1 MNMKKT
7 LLLIG
12 AFCALQFAVAQGVY
26 QFADPSFEQ
35 YTADG
40 EPGNGWNSFGSATGS
55 LASMKG
61 QSPSPKH
68 VSPGANGSSH
78 AVQIW
83 SKNIFGLAKANG
95 NLTTGII
102 NMGST
107 SPSNSS
113 NYNFTKRS
121 DSSHSLQFAGRPD
134 AVTFY
139 ARFTSGGSPNGR
151 GQFIIHDGDVDYKD
165 PEVSSQAANR
175 VGKASVLVP
184 ASSDWVKYTGEF
196 TYDKA
201 RTSTQ
206 YLLASFTTNPTPG
219 GSAGDYLDIDEISF
233 IYYHELSSLTYNGQ
247 SIDLS
252 AADSVNGYNLAPAT
266 YDATK
271 LSYIVKGVAATA
283 ETDYHAA
290 SGTLTITVKGD
301 DFTANPNS
309 KTIYT
314 LFFAPDTITPEPT
327 PEPVPEPGD
336 VADLGASITS
346 LADLSTD
353 KTYVLY
359 NPTYTAFAVSNPNQ
373 SATNVWAANMQ
384 SGDNS
389 HQVVD
394 ASYSLPLDTTSAHSS
409 WMIVPFEG
417 KYYLYNMGAGK
428 FLITPSQD
436 ADPAICQFTDSV
448 CGLDITDLGEGRF
461 ALNTTGT
468 ERAYMCAAPQLAYP
482 ISIWNTDDAGSL
494 WQIKENPNIEA
505 DANVLGLIDP
515 SLLPE
520 PDPVLGNPIPSLEAL
535 SRDSTYAIYNPTF
548 TAYITHNASQ
558 AGNNGYVWVAGMTGD
573 ADHVVASDTYKE
585 QPDFTQANA
594 VWMVV
599 SVQDSVYIYNMGAGK
614 YLSVPTYVDA
624 TVPCTFSDEPLALSV
639 EDLGNG
645 TFALTRTAGEKD
657 YLCAAPQK
665 VDTPLS
671 IWTKT
676 DTGSCWQFIPSLT
689 IPVDE
694 TVLEHLLEVTGL
706 NTLTVSSP
714 HSKGIYT
721 LSGLWVG
728 SDTGSLPQGIYI
740 VGGRKVVVK

>member
-1 MNMKKT
+1 MKKT
-7 LLLIG
+7 ILFTFIL
-12 AFCALQFAVAQGVY
+12 CSLQFAAAQGVY
-26 QFADPSFEQ
+26 QFVDPGFEQ

-40 EPGNGWNSFGSATGS
+40 EPGNGWNSFSSATGKLS
-55 LASMKG
+55 SMKG

-68 VSPGANGSSH
+68 VSPGANGTNH

-83 SKNIFGLAKANG
+83 SKSVYGIAKANG

-102 NMGST
+102 NMGSAT
-107 SPSNSS
+107 PSSAS
-113 NYNFTKRS
+113 NYNYTKRS
-121 DSSHSLQFAGRPD
+121 DSSHSLQFSGRPD

-151 GQFIIHDGDVDYKD
+151 GQFIIHDGDVDYQD
-165 PEVSSQAANR
+165 PEVSSQTANR
-175 VGKASVLVP
+175 VGKATVLVP
-184 ASSDWVKYTGEF
+184 ASSDWVQYTGEF

-201 RTSTQ
+201 RTATQ

-219 GSAGDYLDIDEISF
+219 GSAGDYLDIDEINF
-233 IYYHELSSLTYNGQ
+233 IYYHELTSLTYDGR
-247 SIDLS
+247 SIDL
-252 AADSVNGYNLAPAT
+252 AAAQSVNGYNLAPTT
-266 YDATK
+266 YDAAK
-271 LSYIVKGVAATA
+271 LSYAIKGVAATA
-283 ETDYHAA
+283 ETDYQAL

-314 LFFAPDTITPEPT
+314 LFFAPDTITPEPA

-359 NPTYTAFAVSNPNQ
+359 NPTYTAFAVSTPNQ

-482 ISIWNTDDAGSL
+482 ISIWNTDDAGAV
-494 WQIKENPNIEA
+494 WKIKENPNIEA

-558 AGNNGYVWVAGMTGD
+558 AGTNGYVWVAGMTGD

-585 QPDFTQANA
+585 QPDFTQADA

-599 SVQDSVYIYNMGAGK
+599 AVQDSVYIYNMGAGK

-624 TVPCTFSDEPLALSV
+624 TMPCTFSDEPVALSV
-639 EDLGNG
+639 EDLGDG

-676 DTGSCWQFIPSLT
+676 DAGSCWQFIPSLT

-714 HSKGIYT
+714 HPKGIYT

>member
-1 MNMKKT
+1 MKKT
-7 LLLIG
+7 ILFTFIL
-12 AFCALQFAVAQGVY
+12 CSLQFAAAQGVY
-26 QFADPSFEQ
+26 QFVDPGFEQ

-40 EPGNGWNSFGSATGS
+40 EPGNGWNSFSSATGS
-55 LASMKG
+55 LSSMKG

-68 VSPGANGSSH
+68 VSPGANGTNH

-83 SKNIFGLAKANG
+83 SKSVYGIAKANG

-102 NMGST
+102 NMGSYT
-107 SPSNSS
+107 PSSAS
-113 NYNFTKRS
+113 NYNYTKRG
-121 DSSHSLQFAGRPD
+121 DSSHSLQFSGRPD

-151 GQFIIHDGDVDYKD
+151 GQFIIHDGDVDYQD
-165 PEVSSQAANR
+165 PEVSSQTANR
-175 VGKASVLVP
+175 VGKATVLVP
-184 ASSDWVKYTGEF
+184 ASSDWVQYTGEF

-201 RTSTQ
+201 RTATQ

-219 GSAGDYLDIDEISF
+219 GSAGDYLDIDEINF
-233 IYYHELSSLTYNGQ
+233 IYYHELTSLTYDGR
-247 SIDLS
+247 SIDL
-252 AADSVNGYNLAPAT
+252 AAAQSVNGYNLAPTT
-266 YDATK
+266 YDAAK
-271 LSYIVKGVAATA
+271 LSYAIKGVAATA
-283 ETDYHAA
+283 ETDYQAL

-482 ISIWNTDDAGSL
+482 ISIWNTDDAGAL

-585 QPDFTQANA
+585 QPDFTQADA

-599 SVQDSVYIYNMGAGK
+599 AVQDSVYIYNMGAGK
-614 YLSVPTYVDA
+614 YLCVPTYVDA
-624 TVPCTFSDEPLALSV
+624 TVPCTFSDEPVALSV
-639 EDLGNG
+639 EDLGDG

-676 DTGSCWQFIPSLT
+676 DAGSCWQFIPSLT

-706 NTLTVSSP
+706 NTFTVSSP
-714 HSKGIYT
+714 HPKVIYT

>member
-1 MNMKKT
+1 MKKT
-7 LLLIG
+7 ILFTFIL
-12 AFCALQFAVAQGVY
+12 CSLQFAAAQGVY
-26 QFADPSFEQ
+26 QFVDPGFEQ

-40 EPGNGWNSFGSATGS
+40 EPGNGWNSFSSATGKLS
-55 LASMKG
+55 SMKG

-68 VSPGANGSSH
+68 VSPGANGTNH
-78 AVQIW
+78 AVKIW
-83 SKNIFGLAKANG
+83 SKSVYGIAKANG

-102 NMGST
+102 NMGSAT
-107 SPSNSS
+107 PSSAS
-113 NYNFTKRS
+113 NYNYTKRS
-121 DSSHSLQFAGRPD
+121 DSSHSLQFSGRPD

-151 GQFIIHDGDVDYKD
+151 GQFIIHDGDVDYQD
-165 PEVSSQAANR
+165 PEVSSQTANR
-175 VGKASVLVP
+175 VGKATVLVP
-184 ASSDWVKYTGEF
+184 ASSDWVQYTGEF

-201 RTSTQ
+201 RTATQ

-219 GSAGDYLDIDEISF
+219 GSAGDYLDIDEINF
-233 IYYHELSSLTYNGQ
+233 IYYHELTSLTYDGR
-247 SIDLS
+247 SIDL
-252 AADSVNGYNLAPAT
+252 AAAQSVNGYNLAPTT
-266 YDATK
+266 YDAAK
-271 LSYIVKGVAATA
+271 LSYAIKGVAATA
-283 ETDYHAA
+283 ETDYQAL

-436 ADPAICQFTDSV
+436 AEPAICQFTDSV

-482 ISIWNTDDAGSL
+482 ISIWNTDDAGAM

-558 AGNNGYVWVAGMTGD
+558 AGANGYVWVAGMTGD
-573 ADHVVASDTYKE
+573 ADHVVASDTYTE
-585 QPDFTQANA
+585 QPDFTQADA

-599 SVQDSVYIYNMGAGK
+599 AVQDSVYIYNMGAGK
-614 YLSVPTYVDA
+614 YLCVPTYVDA
-624 TVPCTFSDEPLALSV
+624 TVPCTFSDEPVALSV
-639 EDLGNG
+639 EDLGDG

-676 DTGSCWQFIPSLT
+676 DAGSCWQFIPSLT

-706 NTLTVSSP
+706 NTFTVSSP
-714 HSKGIYT
+714 HPKVIYT

>member
-1 MNMKKT
+1 MKKT
-7 LLLIG
+7 ILFTFIL
-12 AFCALQFAVAQGVY
+12 CSLQFAAAQGVY
-26 QFADPSFEQ
+26 QFVDPGFEQ

-40 EPGNGWNSFGSATGS
+40 EPGNGWNSFSSATGKLS
-55 LASMKG
+55 SMKG

-68 VSPGANGSSH
+68 VSPGANGTNH
-78 AVQIW
+78 AVKIW
-83 SKNIFGLAKANG
+83 SKSVYGIAKANG

-102 NMGST
+102 NMGSAT
-107 SPSNSS
+107 PSSAS
-113 NYNFTKRS
+113 NYNYTKRS
-121 DSSHSLQFAGRPD
+121 DSSHSLQFSGRPD

-151 GQFIIHDGDVDYKD
+151 GQFIIHDGDVDYQD
-165 PEVSSQAANR
+165 PEVSSQTANR
-175 VGKASVLVP
+175 VGKATVLVP
-184 ASSDWVKYTGEF
+184 ASSDWVQYTGEF

-201 RTSTQ
+201 RTATQ

-219 GSAGDYLDIDEISF
+219 GSAGDYLDIDEINF
-233 IYYHELSSLTYNGQ
+233 IYYHELTSLTYDGR
-247 SIDLS
+247 SIDL
-252 AADSVNGYNLAPAT
+252 AAAQSVNGYNLAPTT
-266 YDATK
+266 YDAAK
-271 LSYIVKGVAATA
+271 LSYAIKGVAATA
-283 ETDYHAA
+283 ETDYQAL

-314 LFFAPDTITPEPT
+314 LFFAPDTITPEPA
-327 PEPVPEPGD
+327 PEPKPEPGD
-336 VADLGASITS
+336 VADLGSSITS

-436 ADPAICQFTDSV
+436 AEPAICQFTDSV

-482 ISIWNTDDAGSL
+482 ISIWNTDDAGAM

-558 AGNNGYVWVAGMTGD
+558 AGTNGYVWVAGMTGD

-599 SVQDSVYIYNMGAGK
+599 AVQDSVYIYNMGAGK

-624 TVPCTFSDEPLALSV
+624 TVPCTFSDEPVALSV
-639 EDLGNG
+639 EDLGDG

-665 VDTPLS
+665 PDTPLS

-676 DTGSCWQFIPSLT
+676 DIGSCWQFIPSLT

>member
-1 MNMKKT
+1 MKKT
-7 LLLIG
+7 ILFTFIL
-12 AFCALQFAVAQGVY
+12 CSLQFAAAQGVY
-26 QFADPSFEQ
+26 QFVDPGFEQ

-40 EPGNGWNSFGSATGS
+40 EPGNGWNSFSSATGKLS
-55 LASMKG
+55 SMKG

-68 VSPGANGSSH
+68 VSPGANGTNH
-78 AVQIW
+78 AVKIW
-83 SKNIFGLAKANG
+83 SKSVYGIAKANG

-102 NMGST
+102 NMGSAT
-107 SPSNSS
+107 PSNAS
-113 NYNFTKRS
+113 NYNYTKRS
-121 DSSHSLQFAGRPD
+121 DSSHSLQFSGRPD

-151 GQFIIHDGDVDYKD
+151 GQFIIHDGDVDYQD
-165 PEVSSQAANR
+165 PEVSSQTANR
-175 VGKASVLVP
+175 VGKATVLVP
-184 ASSDWVKYTGEF
+184 ASSDWVQYTGEF

-201 RTSTQ
+201 RTATQ

-219 GSAGDYLDIDEISF
+219 GSAGDYLDIDEINF
-233 IYYHELSSLTYNGQ
+233 IYYHELTSLTYDGR
-247 SIDLS
+247 SIDL
-252 AADSVNGYNLAPAT
+252 AAAQSVNGYNLAPTT
-266 YDATK
+266 YDAAK
-271 LSYIVKGVAATA
+271 LSYVIKGVAATA
-283 ETDYHAA
+283 ETDYQAL

-436 ADPAICQFTDSV
+436 AEPAICQFTDSV

-482 ISIWNTDDAGSL
+482 ISIWNTDDAGAL
-494 WQIKENPNIEA
+494 WQIKENPNIEV

-520 PDPVLGNPIPSLEAL
+520 PEPVLGNPIPSLEAL

-558 AGNNGYVWVAGMTGD
+558 AGTNGYVWVAGMTGD
-573 ADHVVASDTYKE
+573 ADHVVASDTYTQ

-624 TVPCTFSDEPLALSV
+624 TMPCTFSDEPVALSV
-639 EDLGNG
+639 EDLGDG

-676 DTGSCWQFIPSLT
+676 DAGSCWQFIPSLT

-714 HSKGIYT
+714 HPKGIYT

-728 SDTGSLPQGIYI
+728 SDTSSLPQGIYI

>member
-1 MNMKKT
+1 
-7 LLLIG
+7 
-12 AFCALQFAVAQGVY
+12 A
-26 QFADPSFEQ
+26 
-35 YTADG
+35 
-40 EPGNGWNSFGSATGS
+40 
-55 LASMKG
+55 
-61 QSPSPKH
+61 
-68 VSPGANGSSH
+68 
-78 AVQIW
+78 
-83 SKNIFGLAKANG
+83 
-95 NLTTGII
+95 
-102 NMGST
+102 
-107 SPSNSS
+107 S
-113 NYNFTKRS
+113 NYNYTKRS
-121 DSSHSLQFAGRPD
+121 DSSHSLQFSGRPD

-151 GQFIIHDGDVDYKD
+151 GQFIIHDGDVDYQD
-165 PEVSSQAANR
+165 PEVSSQTANR
-175 VGKASVLVP
+175 VGKATVLVP
-184 ASSDWVKYTGEF
+184 ASSDWVQYTGEF

-201 RTSTQ
+201 RTATQ

-219 GSAGDYLDIDEISF
+219 GSAGDYLDIDEINF
-233 IYYHELSSLTYNGQ
+233 IYYHELTSLTYDGR
-247 SIDLS
+247 SIDL
-252 AADSVNGYNLAPAT
+252 AAAQSVNGYNLAPTT
-266 YDATK
+266 YDAAK
-271 LSYIVKGVAATA
+271 LSYAIKGVAATA
-283 ETDYHAA
+283 ETDYQAL

-314 LFFAPDTITPEPT
+314 LFFAPDTITPEPA
-327 PEPVPEPGD
+327 PEPKPEPGD

-436 ADPAICQFTDSV
+436 AEPAICQFTDSV

-548 TAYITHNASQ
+548 TAYITHNPSQ

-585 QPDFTQANA
+585 QPDFTQADA

-599 SVQDSVYIYNMGAGK
+599 AVQDSVYIYNMGAGK
-614 YLSVPTYVDA
+614 YLSVPTYDDA
-624 TVPCTFSDEPLALSV
+624 TVPCTFSDEPVALSV
-639 EDLGNG
+639 EDLGDG

-676 DTGSCWQFIPSLT
+676 DAGSCWQFIPSLT

-721 LSGLWVG
+721 LSGLWLG

>member
-1 MNMKKT
+1 MKKT
-7 LLLIG
+7 ILFTFIL
-12 AFCALQFAVAQGVY
+12 CSLQFAAAQGVY
-26 QFADPSFEQ
+26 QFVDPGFER

-40 EPGNGWNSFGSATGS
+40 EPGNGWNSFSSATGKLS
-55 LASMKG
+55 SMKG

-68 VSPGANGSSH
+68 VSPGANGTNH
-78 AVQIW
+78 AVKIW
-83 SKNIFGLAKANG
+83 SKSILGVKANG

-102 NMGST
+102 NMGSAT
-107 SPSNSS
+107 PSSAS
-113 NYNFTKRS
+113 NYNYTKRS
-121 DSSHSLQFAGRPD
+121 DSSHSLQFSGRPD

-151 GQFIIHDGDVDYKD
+151 GQFIIHDGDVDYQD
-165 PEVSSQAANR
+165 PEVSSQTANR
-175 VGKASVLVP
+175 VGKATVLVP
-184 ASSDWVKYTGEF
+184 ASSDWVQYTGEF

-201 RTSTQ
+201 RTATQ

-219 GSAGDYLDIDEISF
+219 GSAGDYLDIDEINF
-233 IYYHELSSLTYNGQ
+233 IYYHELTSLTYDGRI
-247 SIDLS
+247 IDL
-252 AADSVNGYNLAPAT
+252 AAAQSVNGYNLAPTT
-266 YDATK
+266 YDAAK
-271 LSYIVKGVAATA
+271 LSYAIKGVAATA
-283 ETDYHAA
+283 ETDYQAL

-314 LFFAPDTITPEPT
+314 LFFAPDTITPEPA
-327 PEPVPEPGD
+327 PEPKPEPGD

-436 ADPAICQFTDSV
+436 AEPAICQFTDSV

-482 ISIWNTDDAGSL
+482 ISIWNTDDAGAL

-558 AGNNGYVWVAGMTGD
+558 AGNNGYVWAAGMTGD

-585 QPDFTQANA
+585 QPDFTQADA

-599 SVQDSVYIYNMGAGK
+599 AVQDSVYIYNMGAGK
-614 YLSVPTYVDA
+614 YLSVPTYDDA
-624 TVPCTFSDEPLALSV
+624 TVPCTFSDEPVALSV
-639 EDLGNG
+639 EDLGDG

-676 DTGSCWQFIPSLT
+676 DAGSCWQFIPSLT

-694 TVLEHLLEVTGL
+694 TVLEHLLEVTGM
-706 NTLTVSSP
+706 NTLTFSSP
-714 HSKGIYT
+714 HPKGIYT

>member
-107 SPSNSS
+107 SPANSS

-151 GQFIIHDGDVDYKD
+151 GQFIIHDGDVDYQD
-165 PEVSSQAANR
+165 PEVSSQTANR
-175 VGKASVLVP
+175 VGKATVLVP
-184 ASSDWVKYTGEF
+184 ASSDWVQYTGEF

-201 RTSTQ
+201 RTATQ

-219 GSAGDYLDIDEISF
+219 GSAGDYLDIDEINF
-233 IYYHELSSLTYNGQ
+233 IYYHELTSLTYDGR
-247 SIDLS
+247 SIDL
-252 AADSVNGYNLAPAT
+252 AAAQSVNGYNLAPAT

-314 LFFAPDTITPEPT
+314 LFFAPETINPNPEPN
-327 PEPVPEPGD
+327 PGD
-336 VADLGASITS
+336 VAEFGSPITS
-346 LADLSTD
+346 LSDLSNE
-353 KTYVLY
+353 KTYVIY
-359 NPTYTAFAVSNPNQ
+359 NPTYTTFAVSSPGR
-373 SATNVWAANMQ
+373 SATNVWAANMTG
-384 SGDNS
+384 GDNS
-389 HQVVD
+389 HQVAD
-394 ASYSLPLDTTSAHSS
+394 ESYSLPLDTASAHSA
-409 WMIVPFEG
+409 WMIVPYEG

-428 FLITPSQD
+428 FLITPGQD
-436 ADPAICQFTDSV
+436 DDPAICQFTDSV

-468 ERAYMCAAPQLAYP
+468 ERAYMCAAPQLTYP
-482 ISIWNTDDAGSL
+482 ISIWNTDDAGAI

-520 PDPVLGNPIPSLEAL
+520 PAPLLSNPIASLDAL

-548 TAYITHNASQ
+548 TAYLIHNASQ
-558 AGNNGYVWVAGMTGD
+558 AGSNGYVWVAGMTGD
-573 ADHVVASDTYKE
+573 DDHVLASDTYQQ
-585 QPDFTQANA
+585 QPDFTQTAA
-594 VWMVV
+594 AWMVV
-599 SVQDSVYIYNMGAGK
+599 IVSDSVYIYNMGAQK
-614 YLSVPTYVDA
+614 YLTVPTYEGS
-624 TVPCTFSDEPLALSV
+624 TEPCVFSEEPVALSV

-645 TFALTRTAGEKD
+645 NFALTRTAGEKD

-665 VDTPLS
+665 SDSPLS

-676 DTGSCWQFIPSLT
+676 DTGSCWQFMPNLT
-689 IPVDE
+689 VSPDE
-694 TVLEHLLEVTGL
+694 AVLEHLLEVTAIA
-706 NTLTVSSP
+706 TPVVSSTAP
-714 HSKGIYT
+714 QGVYT

-728 SDTGSLPQGIYI
+728 ADTHNLPRGIYI
-740 VGGRKVVVK
+740 VGGRKVVK

>member
-1 MNMKKT
+1 MKKT
-7 LLLIG
+7 ILFTFIL
-12 AFCALQFAVAQGVY
+12 CSLQFAAAQGVY
-26 QFADPSFEQ
+26 QFVDPGFEQ

-40 EPGNGWNSFGSATGS
+40 EPGNGWNSFSSATGKLS
-55 LASMKG
+55 SMKG

-68 VSPGANGSSH
+68 VSPGANGTNH
-78 AVQIW
+78 AVKIW
-83 SKNIFGLAKANG
+83 SKSVYGIAKANG

-102 NMGST
+102 NMGSAT
-107 SPSNSS
+107 PSSAS
-113 NYNFTKRS
+113 NYNYTKRS
-121 DSSHSLQFAGRPD
+121 DSSHSLQFSGRPD

-151 GQFIIHDGDVDYKD
+151 GLFIIHDGDVDYQD
-165 PEVSSQAANR
+165 PEVSSQTANR
-175 VGKASVLVP
+175 VGKATVLVP
-184 ASSDWVKYTGEF
+184 ASSDWVQYTGEF

-201 RTSTQ
+201 RTATQ

-219 GSAGDYLDIDEISF
+219 GSAGDYLDIDEINF
-233 IYYHELSSLTYNGQ
+233 IYYHELTSLTYDGR
-247 SIDLS
+247 SIDL
-252 AADSVNGYNLAPAT
+252 AAAQSVNGYNLAPTT

-271 LSYIVKGVAATA
+271 LSYAIKGVAATA
-283 ETDYHAA
+283 ETDYQAL

-309 KTIYT
+309 RTIYT

-436 ADPAICQFTDSV
+436 AEPAICQFTDSV

-461 ALNTTGT
+461 AFNTTGT

-520 PDPVLGNPIPSLEAL
+520 PDPVLGNPISSLEAL

-585 QPDFTQANA
+585 QPDFTQADA

-599 SVQDSVYIYNMGAGK
+599 AVQDSVYIYNMGAGK

-624 TVPCTFSDEPLALSV
+624 TVPCTFSDEPVALNV

-676 DTGSCWQFIPSLT
+676 DAGSCWQFIPSLT

-714 HSKGIYT
+714 HPKGIYT

>member
-1 MNMKKT
+1 MKKT
-7 LLLIG
+7 ILFTFIL
-12 AFCALQFAVAQGVY
+12 CSLQFAAAQGVY
-26 QFADPSFEQ
+26 QFVDPGFEQ

-40 EPGNGWNSFGSATGS
+40 EPGNGWNSFSSATGKLS
-55 LASMKG
+55 SMKG

-68 VSPGANGSSH
+68 VSPGANGTNH
-78 AVQIW
+78 AVKIW
-83 SKNIFGLAKANG
+83 SKSVFGIAKANG

-102 NMGST
+102 NMGSGT
-107 SPSNSS
+107 PSSAS
-113 NYNFTKRS
+113 NYNYTKRS
-121 DSSHSLQFAGRPD
+121 DSSHSLQFSGRPD

-151 GQFIIHDGDVDYKD
+151 GQFIIHDGDVDYQD
-165 PEVSSQAANR
+165 PEVSSQTANR
-175 VGKASVLVP
+175 VGKATVLVP
-184 ASSDWVKYTGEF
+184 ASSDWVQYTGEF

-201 RTSTQ
+201 RTATQ

-219 GSAGDYLDIDEISF
+219 GSAGDYLDIDEINF
-233 IYYHELSSLTYNGQ
+233 IYYHELTSLTYDGR
-247 SIDLS
+247 SIDLP
-252 AADSVNGYNLAPAT
+252 AAQSVNGYNLAPTT
-266 YDATK
+266 YDAAK
-271 LSYIVKGVAATA
+271 LSYAIKGVAATA
-283 ETDYHAA
+283 ETDYQAL

-436 ADPAICQFTDSV
+436 AEPAICQFTDSV

-482 ISIWNTDDAGSL
+482 ISIWNTDDAGAL

-573 ADHVVASDTYKE
+573 ADHVVASDTYTE
-585 QPDFTQANA
+585 QPDFTQADA

-599 SVQDSVYIYNMGAGK
+599 AVQDSVYIYNMGAGK

-624 TVPCTFSDEPLALSV
+624 TMPCTFSDEPVALNA

-676 DTGSCWQFIPSLT
+676 DAGSCWQFIPSLT

-714 HSKGIYT
+714 HPKGIYT

>member
-1 MNMKKT
+1 MKKT
-7 LLLIG
+7 ILFTFIL
-12 AFCALQFAVAQGVY
+12 CSLQFAAAQGVY
-26 QFADPSFEQ
+26 QFVDPSFEQ
-35 YTADG
+35 YTANG
-40 EPGNGWNSFGSATGS
+40 EPGNGWNSFSSATGS
-55 LASMKG
+55 LSSMKG

-68 VSPGANGSSH
+68 VSPGANGTNH

-83 SKNIFGLAKANG
+83 SKSVYGIAKANG

-102 NMGST
+102 NMGNAT
-107 SPSNSS
+107 PSSAS
-113 NYNFTKRS
+113 NYNYTKRS
-121 DSSHSLQFAGRPD
+121 DSSHSLQFSGRPD

-151 GQFIIHDGDVDYKD
+151 GQFIIHDGDVDYQD
-165 PEVSSQAANR
+165 PEVSSQTANR
-175 VGKASVLVP
+175 VGKATVLVP
-184 ASSDWVKYTGEF
+184 ASSDWVQYIGEF

-201 RTSTQ
+201 RTATQ

-219 GSAGDYLDIDEISF
+219 GSAGDYLDIDEINF
-233 IYYHELSSLTYNGQ
+233 IYYHELTSLTYDGR
-247 SIDLS
+247 SIDL
-252 AADSVNGYNLAPAT
+252 AAAQSVNGYNLAPTT
-266 YDATK
+266 YDAAK
-271 LSYIVKGVAATA
+271 LSYVIKGVAATA
-283 ETDYHAA
+283 ETDYQAL

-436 ADPAICQFTDSV
+436 AEPAICQFTDSV
-448 CGLDITDLGEGRF
+448 CGLEITDLGEGRF

-520 PDPVLGNPIPSLEAL
+520 PDPVLGNPIPGLEAL

-585 QPDFTQANA
+585 QPDFTQADA

-599 SVQDSVYIYNMGAGK
+599 AVQDSVYIYNMGAGK

-624 TVPCTFSDEPLALSV
+624 TVPCTFSDEPVALSV
-639 EDLGNG
+639 EDLGDG

>member
-1 MNMKKT
+1 MKKT
-7 LLLIG
+7 ILFTFIL
-12 AFCALQFAVAQGVY
+12 CSLQFAAAQGVY
-26 QFADPSFEQ
+26 QFVDPGFEQ

-40 EPGNGWNSFGSATGS
+40 EPGNGWNSFSSATGKLS
-55 LASMKG
+55 SMKG

-68 VSPGANGSSH
+68 VSPGANGTNH

-83 SKNIFGLAKANG
+83 SKSVYGIAKANG

-102 NMGST
+102 NMGSAT
-107 SPSNSS
+107 PSSAS
-113 NYNFTKRS
+113 NYNYTKRS
-121 DSSHSLQFAGRPD
+121 DSSHSLQFSGRPD

-151 GQFIIHDGDVDYKD
+151 GQFIIHDGDVDYQD
-165 PEVSSQAANR
+165 PEVSSQTANR
-175 VGKASVLVP
+175 VGKATVLVP
-184 ASSDWVKYTGEF
+184 ASSDWVQYTGEF

-201 RTSTQ
+201 RTATQ

-219 GSAGDYLDIDEISF
+219 GSAGDYLDIDEINF
-233 IYYHELSSLTYNGQ
+233 IYYHELTSLTYDGR
-247 SIDLS
+247 SIDL
-252 AADSVNGYNLAPAT
+252 AAAQSVNGYNLAPTT
-266 YDATK
+266 YDAAK
-271 LSYIVKGVAATA
+271 LSYAIKGVAATA
-283 ETDYHAA
+283 ETDYQAL

-436 ADPAICQFTDSV
+436 AEPAICQFTDSV

-548 TAYITHNASQ
+548 TAYITHNPSQ

-585 QPDFTQANA
+585 QPDFTQADA

-599 SVQDSVYIYNMGAGK
+599 AVQDSVYIYNMGAGK

-624 TVPCTFSDEPLALSV
+624 TVPCTFSDEPVALSV

-645 TFALTRTAGEKD
+645 TFAFTRTAGEKD

-676 DTGSCWQFIPSLT
+676 DAGSCWQFIPSLT

-714 HSKGIYT
+714 HTKGIYT
-721 LSGLWVG
+721 LSGLWLG

>member
-1 MNMKKT
+1 MKKT
-7 LLLIG
+7 ILFTFIL
-12 AFCALQFAVAQGVY
+12 CSLQFAAAQGVY
-26 QFADPSFEQ
+26 QFVDPGFEQ

-40 EPGNGWNSFGSATGS
+40 EPGNGWNSFSSATGKLS
-55 LASMKG
+55 SMKG

-68 VSPGANGSSH
+68 VSPGANGTNH
-78 AVQIW
+78 AVKIW
-83 SKNIFGLAKANG
+83 SKSILGVKANG

-102 NMGST
+102 NMGSAT
-107 SPSNSS
+107 PSSAS
-113 NYNFTKRS
+113 NYNYTKRS
-121 DSSHSLQFAGRPD
+121 DSSHSLQFSGRPD

-151 GQFIIHDGDVDYKD
+151 GQFIIHDGDVDYQD
-165 PEVSSQAANR
+165 PEVSSQTANR
-175 VGKASVLVP
+175 VGKATVLVP
-184 ASSDWVKYTGEF
+184 ASSDWVQYTGEF

-201 RTSTQ
+201 RTATQ

-219 GSAGDYLDIDEISF
+219 GSAGDYLDIDEINF
-233 IYYHELSSLTYNGQ
+233 IYYHELTSLTYDGR
-247 SIDLS
+247 SIDL
-252 AADSVNGYNLAPAT
+252 AAAQSVNGYNLAPTT
-266 YDATK
+266 YDAAK
-271 LSYIVKGVAATA
+271 LSYAIKGVAATA
-283 ETDYHAA
+283 ETDYQAL

-436 ADPAICQFTDSV
+436 AEPAICQFTDSV

-520 PDPVLGNPIPSLEAL
+520 PDPVLGNPIPSLEVL

-558 AGNNGYVWVAGMTGD
+558 AGNNGYVWAAGMTGD

-585 QPDFTQANA
+585 QPDFTQADA

-599 SVQDSVYIYNMGAGK
+599 AVQDSVYIYNMGAGK

-624 TVPCTFSDEPLALSV
+624 TVPCTFSDEPVALSV

-645 TFALTRTAGEKD
+645 TFSLTRTAGEKD

-676 DTGSCWQFIPSLT
+676 DAGSCWQFIPSLT

-714 HSKGIYT
+714 HPKGIYT

>member
-1 MNMKKT
+1 MKKT
-7 LLLIG
+7 ILFTFIL
-12 AFCALQFAVAQGVY
+12 CSLQFAAAQGVY
-26 QFADPSFEQ
+26 QFVDQGFEQ

-40 EPGNGWNSFGSATGS
+40 EPGNGWNSFSSATGKLS
-55 LASMKG
+55 SMKG

-68 VSPGANGSSH
+68 VSPGANGTNH

-83 SKNIFGLAKANG
+83 SKSVYGIAKANG

-102 NMGST
+102 NMGSAT
-107 SPSNSS
+107 PSNAS
-113 NYNFTKRS
+113 NYNYTKRS
-121 DSSHSLQFAGRPD
+121 DSSHSLQFSGRPD

-151 GQFIIHDGDVDYKD
+151 GQFIIHDGDVDYQD
-165 PEVSSQAANR
+165 PEVSSQTANR
-175 VGKASVLVP
+175 VGKATVLVP
-184 ASSDWVKYTGEF
+184 ASSDWVQYTGEF

-201 RTSTQ
+201 RTATQ

-219 GSAGDYLDIDEISF
+219 GSAGDYLDIDEINF
-233 IYYHELSSLTYNGQ
+233 IYYHELTSLTYDGR
-247 SIDLS
+247 SIDL
-252 AADSVNGYNLAPAT
+252 AAAQSVNGYNLAPTT
-266 YDATK
+266 YDAAK
-271 LSYIVKGVAATA
+271 LSYAIKGVAATA
-283 ETDYHAA
+283 ETDYQAL

-436 ADPAICQFTDSV
+436 AEPAICQFTDSV

-558 AGNNGYVWVAGMTGD
+558 AGTNGYVWVAGMTGD

-599 SVQDSVYIYNMGAGK
+599 AVQDSVYIYNMGAGK

-624 TVPCTFSDEPLALSV
+624 TVPCTFSDEPVALSV

-706 NTLTVSSP
+706 NMLTVSSP
-714 HSKGIYT
+714 HTKGIYT

>member
-1 MNMKKT
+1 MKKT
-7 LLLIG
+7 ILFTFIL
-12 AFCALQFAVAQGVY
+12 CSLQFAAAQGVY
-26 QFADPSFEQ
+26 QFVDPGFEQ

-40 EPGNGWNSFGSATGS
+40 EPGNGWNSFSSATGKLS
-55 LASMKG
+55 SMKG

-68 VSPGANGSSH
+68 VSPGANGTNH

-83 SKNIFGLAKANG
+83 SKSVYGIAKANG

-102 NMGST
+102 NMGSAT
-107 SPSNSS
+107 PSSAS
-113 NYNFTKRS
+113 NYNYTKRS
-121 DSSHSLQFAGRPD
+121 DSSHSLQFSGRPD

-151 GQFIIHDGDVDYKD
+151 GQFIIHDGDVDYQD
-165 PEVSSQAANR
+165 PEVSSQTANR
-175 VGKASVLVP
+175 VGKATVLVP
-184 ASSDWVKYTGEF
+184 ASSDWVQYTGEF

-201 RTSTQ
+201 RTATQ

-219 GSAGDYLDIDEISF
+219 GSAGDYLDIDEINF
-233 IYYHELSSLTYNGQ
+233 IYYHELTSLTYDGR
-247 SIDLS
+247 SIDL
-252 AADSVNGYNLAPAT
+252 AAAQSVNGYNLAPTT
-266 YDATK
+266 YDAAK
-271 LSYIVKGVAATA
+271 LSYAIKGVAATA
-283 ETDYHAA
+283 ETDYQAL

-314 LFFAPDTITPEPT
+314 LFFAPDTITPEPA

-482 ISIWNTDDAGSL
+482 ISIWNTDDAGAV
-494 WQIKENPNIEA
+494 WKIKENPNIEA

-558 AGNNGYVWVAGMTGD
+558 AGTNGYVWVAGMTGD

-585 QPDFTQANA
+585 QPDFTQADA

-599 SVQDSVYIYNMGAGK
+599 AVQDSVYIYNMGAGK

-624 TVPCTFSDEPLALSV
+624 TMPCTFSDEPVALSV
-639 EDLGNG
+639 EDLGDG

-676 DTGSCWQFIPSLT
+676 DAGSCWQFIPSLT

-714 HSKGIYT
+714 HPKGIYT

>member
-1 MNMKKT
+1 MKKT
-7 LLLIG
+7 ILFTFIL
-12 AFCALQFAVAQGVY
+12 CSLQFAAAQGVY
-26 QFADPSFEQ
+26 QFVDPGFER

-40 EPGNGWNSFGSATGS
+40 EPGNGWNSFSSATGKLS
-55 LASMKG
+55 SMKG

-68 VSPGANGSSH
+68 VSPGANGTNH
-78 AVQIW
+78 AVKIW
-83 SKNIFGLAKANG
+83 SKSILGVKANG

-102 NMGST
+102 NMGSAT
-107 SPSNSS
+107 PSSAS
-113 NYNFTKRS
+113 NYNYTKRS
-121 DSSHSLQFAGRPD
+121 DSSHSLQFSGRPD

-151 GQFIIHDGDVDYKD
+151 GQFIIHDGDVDYQD
-165 PEVSSQAANR
+165 PEVSSQTANR
-175 VGKASVLVP
+175 VGKATVLVP
-184 ASSDWVKYTGEF
+184 ASSDWVQYTGEF

-201 RTSTQ
+201 RTATQ

-219 GSAGDYLDIDEISF
+219 GSAGDYLDIDEINF
-233 IYYHELSSLTYNGQ
+233 IYYHELTSLTYDGR
-247 SIDLS
+247 SIDL
-252 AADSVNGYNLAPAT
+252 AAAQSVNGYNLAPTT
-266 YDATK
+266 YDAAK
-271 LSYIVKGVAATA
+271 LSYVIKGVAATA
-283 ETDYHAA
+283 ETDYQAL

-327 PEPVPEPGD
+327 PEPNPEPGD

-389 HQVVD
+389 HQVVN

-436 ADPAICQFTDSV
+436 AEPAICQFTDSV

-482 ISIWNTDDAGSL
+482 ISIWNTDDAGAL
-494 WQIKENPNIEA
+494 WQIKENPNVEA

-535 SRDSTYAIYNPTF
+535 SRDSTYVIYNPTF

-558 AGNNGYVWVAGMTGD
+558 AGTNGYVWVAGMTGD
-573 ADHVVASDTYKE
+573 ADHVVASDTYTE
-585 QPDFTQANA
+585 QPDFTQADA

-599 SVQDSVYIYNMGAGK
+599 AVQDSVYIYNMGAGK

-624 TVPCTFSDEPLALSV
+624 TMPCTFSDEPVALSV
-639 EDLGNG
+639 EDLGDG

-676 DTGSCWQFIPSLT
+676 DAGSCWQFIPSLT

-706 NTLTVSSP
+706 NMLTVSSP
-714 HSKGIYT
+714 HTKGIYT

>member
-1 MNMKKT
+1 MKKT
-7 LLLIG
+7 ILFTFIL
-12 AFCALQFAVAQGVY
+12 CSLQFAAAQGVY
-26 QFADPSFEQ
+26 QFVDPGFEQ

-40 EPGNGWNSFGSATGS
+40 EPGNGWNSFSSATGS
-55 LASMKG
+55 LSFMKG

-68 VSPGANGSSH
+68 VSPGANGTNH

-83 SKNIFGLAKANG
+83 SKSILNVKANG

-102 NMGST
+102 NMGSST
-107 SPSNSS
+107 PSSAS
-113 NYNFTKRS
+113 NYNYTKRS

-151 GQFIIHDGDVDYKD
+151 GQFIIHDGDVDYQD
-165 PEVSSQAANR
+165 PEVSSQTANR
-175 VGKASVLVP
+175 VGKATVLVP
-184 ASSDWVKYTGEF
+184 ASSDWVQYTGEF

-201 RTSTQ
+201 RTATQ

-219 GSAGDYLDIDEISF
+219 GSAGDYLDIDEINF
-233 IYYHELSSLTYNGQ
+233 IYYHELTSLTYNGR
-247 SIDLS
+247 SIDL
-252 AADSVNGYNLAPAT
+252 AAAQSVNGYNLAPTT
-266 YDATK
+266 YDAAK
-271 LSYIVKGVAATA
+271 LSYAIKGVAATA
-283 ETDYHAA
+283 ETDYQAL

-327 PEPVPEPGD
+327 PEPNPEPGD
-336 VADLGASITS
+336 LADLGASITS

-535 SRDSTYAIYNPTF
+535 SRDSTYAIYNPNF

-585 QPDFTQANA
+585 QPDFTQADA

-599 SVQDSVYIYNMGAGK
+599 AVQDSVYIYNMGAGK

-624 TVPCTFSDEPLALSV
+624 TVPCTFSDEPVALSV
-639 EDLGNG
+639 EDLGDG

-676 DTGSCWQFIPSLT
+676 DAGSCWQFIPSLT

-714 HSKGIYT
+714 HPKGIYT

>member
-1 MNMKKT
+1 MKKT
-7 LLLIG
+7 ILFTFIL
-12 AFCALQFAVAQGVY
+12 CSLQFAAAQSVY
-26 QFADPSFEQ
+26 QFVDPGFEQ

-40 EPGNGWNSFGSATGS
+40 EPGNGWNSFSSATGKLS
-55 LASMKG
+55 SMKG

-68 VSPGANGSSH
+68 VSPGANGTNH
-78 AVQIW
+78 AVKIW
-83 SKNIFGLAKANG
+83 SKSILGVKANG

-102 NMGST
+102 NMGSAT
-107 SPSNSS
+107 PSSAS
-113 NYNFTKRS
+113 NYNYTKRS
-121 DSSHSLQFAGRPD
+121 DSSHSLQFSGRPD

-151 GQFIIHDGDVDYKD
+151 GQFIIHDGDVDYQD
-165 PEVSSQAANR
+165 PEVSSQTANR
-175 VGKASVLVP
+175 VGKATVLVP
-184 ASSDWVKYTGEF
+184 ASSDWVQYTGEF

-201 RTSTQ
+201 RTATQ

-219 GSAGDYLDIDEISF
+219 GSAGDYLDIDEINF
-233 IYYHELSSLTYNGQ
+233 IYYHELTSLTYDGR
-247 SIDLS
+247 SIDL
-252 AADSVNGYNLAPAT
+252 AAAQSVNGYNLAPTT
-266 YDATK
+266 YDAAK
-271 LSYIVKGVAATA
+271 LSYVIKGVAATA
-283 ETDYHAA
+283 ETDYQAL

-482 ISIWNTDDAGSL
+482 ISIWNTDDAGAL

-558 AGNNGYVWVAGMTGD
+558 AGNNGYVWAAGMTGD

-585 QPDFTQANA
+585 QPDFTQADA

-599 SVQDSVYIYNMGAGK
+599 AVQDSVYIYNMGAGK
-614 YLSVPTYVDA
+614 YLSVPTYDDA
-624 TVPCTFSDEPLALSV
+624 TVPCTFSDEPVALSV
-639 EDLGNG
+639 EDLGDG

-676 DTGSCWQFIPSLT
+676 DAGSCWQFIPSLT

-714 HSKGIYT
+714 HTKGIYT

>member
-1 MNMKKT
+1 MKKT
-7 LLLIG
+7 ILFTFIL
-12 AFCALQFAVAQGVY
+12 CSLQFAAAQGVY
-26 QFADPSFEQ
+26 QFVDPGFEQ

-40 EPGNGWNSFGSATGS
+40 EPGNGWNSFSSATGS
-55 LASMKG
+55 LSFMKG

-68 VSPGANGSSH
+68 VSPGANGTNH
-78 AVQIW
+78 AVKIW
-83 SKNIFGLAKANG
+83 SKSVYGIAKANG

-102 NMGST
+102 NMGSAT
-107 SPSNSS
+107 PSSAS
-113 NYNFTKRS
+113 NYNYTKRS
-121 DSSHSLQFAGRPD
+121 DSSHSLQFSGRPD

-151 GQFIIHDGDVDYKD
+151 GQFIIHDGDVDYQD
-165 PEVSSQAANR
+165 PEVSSQTANR
-175 VGKASVLVP
+175 VGKATVLVP
-184 ASSDWVKYTGEF
+184 ASSDWVQYTGEF

-201 RTSTQ
+201 RTATQ

-219 GSAGDYLDIDEISF
+219 GSAGDYLDIDEINF
-233 IYYHELSSLTYNGQ
+233 IYYHEITSLTYDGR
-247 SIDLS
+247 SIDL
-252 AADSVNGYNLAPAT
+252 AAAQSVNGYNLAPTT
-266 YDATK
+266 YDAAK
-271 LSYIVKGVAATA
+271 LSYAIKGVAATA
-283 ETDYHAA
+283 ETDYQAL

-436 ADPAICQFTDSV
+436 AEPAICQFTDSV

-494 WQIKENPNIEA
+494 WQIKENPNVEA

-520 PDPVLGNPIPSLEAL
+520 PDPVLGNPIPSLEVL

-558 AGNNGYVWVAGMTGD
+558 AGTNGYVWVAGMTGD

-585 QPDFTQANA
+585 QPDFTQADA

-599 SVQDSVYIYNMGAGK
+599 AVQDSVYIYNMGAGK

-624 TVPCTFSDEPLALSV
+624 TVPCTFSDEPVALSV

-676 DTGSCWQFIPSLT
+676 DAGSCWQFIPSLT

-714 HSKGIYT
+714 HPKGIYT

>member
-1 MNMKKT
+1 MKKT
-7 LLLIG
+7 ILFTFIL
-12 AFCALQFAVAQGVY
+12 CSLQFAAAQGVY
-26 QFADPSFEQ
+26 QFVDPGFEQ

-40 EPGNGWNSFGSATGS
+40 EPGNGWNSFSSATGKLS
-55 LASMKG
+55 SMKG

-68 VSPGANGSSH
+68 VSPGANGTNH

-83 SKNIFGLAKANG
+83 SKSVYGIAQANG

-102 NMGST
+102 NMGSAT
-107 SPSNSS
+107 PSSAS
-113 NYNFTKRS
+113 NYNYTKRS
-121 DSSHSLQFAGRPD
+121 DSSHSLQFSGRPD

-151 GQFIIHDGDVDYKD
+151 GQFIIHDGDVDYQD
-165 PEVSSQAANR
+165 PEVSSQTANR
-175 VGKASVLVP
+175 VGKATVLVP
-184 ASSDWVKYTGEF
+184 ASSDWVQYTGEF

-201 RTSTQ
+201 RTATQ

-219 GSAGDYLDIDEISF
+219 GSAGDYLDIDEINF
-233 IYYHELSSLTYNGQ
+233 IYYHELTSLTYDGR
-247 SIDLS
+247 SIDL
-252 AADSVNGYNLAPAT
+252 AAAQSVNGYNLAPTT
-266 YDATK
+266 YDAAK
-271 LSYIVKGVAATA
+271 LSYVIKGVAATV
-283 ETDYHAA
+283 ETDYQAL

-436 ADPAICQFTDSV
+436 AEPAICQFTDSV

-482 ISIWNTDDAGSL
+482 ISIWNTDDAGAL

-573 ADHVVASDTYKE
+573 ADHVVASDTYTE

-599 SVQDSVYIYNMGAGK
+599 AVQDSVYIYNMGAGK

-624 TVPCTFSDEPLALSV
+624 TVPCTFSDEPVALGV
-639 EDLGNG
+639 EDLGDG

-676 DTGSCWQFIPSLT
+676 DAGSCWQFLPSLT

-714 HSKGIYT
+714 HPKGIYT

>member
-1 MNMKKT
+1 MKKT
-7 LLLIG
+7 ILFTFIL
-12 AFCALQFAVAQGVY
+12 CSLQFAAAQGVY
-26 QFADPSFEQ
+26 QFVDQGFEQ

-40 EPGNGWNSFGSATGS
+40 EPGNGWNSFSSATGKLS
-55 LASMKG
+55 SMKG

-68 VSPGANGSSH
+68 VSPGANGTNH
-78 AVQIW
+78 AVKIW
-83 SKNIFGLAKANG
+83 SKSILGVKANG

-102 NMGST
+102 NMGSAT
-107 SPSNSS
+107 PSSAS
-113 NYNFTKRS
+113 NYNYTKRS
-121 DSSHSLQFAGRPD
+121 DSSHSLQFSGRPD

-151 GQFIIHDGDVDYKD
+151 GQFIIHDGDVDYQD
-165 PEVSSQAANR
+165 PEVSSQTANR
-175 VGKASVLVP
+175 VGKATVLVP
-184 ASSDWVKYTGEF
+184 ASSDWVQYTGEF

-201 RTSTQ
+201 RTATQ

-219 GSAGDYLDIDEISF
+219 GSAGDYLDIDEINF
-233 IYYHELSSLTYNGQ
+233 IYYHELTSLTYDGR
-247 SIDLS
+247 SIDL
-252 AADSVNGYNLAPAT
+252 AAAQSVNGYNLAPTT
-266 YDATK
+266 YDAAK
-271 LSYIVKGVAATA
+271 LSYAIKGVAATA
-283 ETDYHAA
+283 ETDYQAL

-327 PEPVPEPGD
+327 PEPNPEPGD

-436 ADPAICQFTDSV
+436 AEPAICQFTDSV

-520 PDPVLGNPIPSLEAL
+520 PDPVLGNPIPGLEAL

-558 AGNNGYVWVAGMTGD
+558 AGTNGYVWVAGMTGD

-585 QPDFTQANA
+585 QPDFTQADA

-599 SVQDSVYIYNMGAGK
+599 AVQDSVYIYNMGAGK

-624 TVPCTFSDEPLALSV
+624 TMPCTFSDEPVALSV
-639 EDLGNG
+639 EDLGDG

-694 TVLEHLLEVTGL
+694 TVLELLLEVTGL

-714 HSKGIYT
+714 HPKGIYT

-728 SDTGSLPQGIYI
+728 SDTSSLPQGIYI

>member
-1 MNMKKT
+1 MKKT
-7 LLLIG
+7 ILFTFIL
-12 AFCALQFAVAQGVY
+12 CSLQFAAAQGVY
-26 QFADPSFEQ
+26 QFVDQGFEQ

-40 EPGNGWNSFGSATGS
+40 EPGNGWNSFSSATGKLS
-55 LASMKG
+55 SMKG

-68 VSPGANGSSH
+68 VSPGANGTNH

-83 SKNIFGLAKANG
+83 SKSVYGIAKANG

-102 NMGST
+102 NMGSAT
-107 SPSNSS
+107 PSNAS
-113 NYNFTKRS
+113 NYNYTKRS
-121 DSSHSLQFAGRPD
+121 DSSHSLQFSGRPD

-151 GQFIIHDGDVDYKD
+151 GQFIIHDGDVDYQD
-165 PEVSSQAANR
+165 PEVSSQTANR
-175 VGKASVLVP
+175 VGKATVLVP
-184 ASSDWVKYTGEF
+184 ASSDWVQYTGEF

-201 RTSTQ
+201 RTATQ

-219 GSAGDYLDIDEISF
+219 GSAGDYLDIDEINF
-233 IYYHELSSLTYNGQ
+233 IYYHELTSLTYDGR
-247 SIDLS
+247 SIDL
-252 AADSVNGYNLAPAT
+252 AAAQSVNGYNLAPTT
-266 YDATK
+266 YDAAK
-271 LSYIVKGVAATA
+271 LSYAIKGVAATA
-283 ETDYHAA
+283 ETDYQAL

-436 ADPAICQFTDSV
+436 AEPAICQFTDSV

-599 SVQDSVYIYNMGAGK
+599 AVQDSVYIYNMGAGK

-624 TVPCTFSDEPLALSV
+624 TVPCTFSDEPVALSV

-706 NTLTVSSP
+706 NMLTVSSP
-714 HSKGIYT
+714 HTKGIYT

>member
-1 MNMKKT
+1 MKKT
-7 LLLIG
+7 ILFTFIL
-12 AFCALQFAVAQGVY
+12 CSLQFAAAQGVY
-26 QFADPSFEQ
+26 QFVDPGFEQ

-40 EPGNGWNSFGSATGS
+40 EPGNGWNSFSSATGKLS
-55 LASMKG
+55 SMKG

-68 VSPGANGSSH
+68 VSPGANGTNH
-78 AVQIW
+78 AVKIW
-83 SKNIFGLAKANG
+83 SKSILGVKANG

-102 NMGST
+102 NMGSAT
-107 SPSNSS
+107 PSSAS
-113 NYNFTKRS
+113 NYNYTKRS
-121 DSSHSLQFAGRPD
+121 DSSHSLQFSGRPD

-151 GQFIIHDGDVDYKD
+151 GQFIIHDGDVDYQD
-165 PEVSSQAANR
+165 PEVSSQTANR
-175 VGKASVLVP
+175 VGKATVLVP
-184 ASSDWVKYTGEF
+184 ASSDWVQYTGEF

-201 RTSTQ
+201 RTATQ

-219 GSAGDYLDIDEISF
+219 GSAGDYLDIDEINF
-233 IYYHELSSLTYNGQ
+233 IYYHELTSLTYDGR
-247 SIDLS
+247 SIDL
-252 AADSVNGYNLAPAT
+252 AAAQSVNGYNLAPTT
-266 YDATK
+266 YDAAK
-271 LSYIVKGVAATA
+271 LSYAIKGVAATA
-283 ETDYHAA
+283 ETDYQAL

-314 LFFAPDTITPEPT
+314 LFFAPDTITPEPA

-389 HQVVD
+389 HQVVN

-482 ISIWNTDDAGSL
+482 ISIWNTDDAGAV

-558 AGNNGYVWVAGMTGD
+558 AGTNGYVWVAGMTGD

-585 QPDFTQANA
+585 QPDFTQADA

-599 SVQDSVYIYNMGAGK
+599 AVQDSVYIYNMGAGK

-624 TVPCTFSDEPLALSV
+624 TVPCTFSDEPVALSV
-639 EDLGNG
+639 EDLGDG

-706 NTLTVSSP
+706 NMLTVSSP
-714 HSKGIYT
+714 HTKGIYT

>member
-1 MNMKKT
+1 MKKT
-7 LLLIG
+7 ILFTFIL
-12 AFCALQFAVAQGVY
+12 CSLQFAAAQGVY
-26 QFADPSFEQ
+26 QFVDPGFEQ

-40 EPGNGWNSFGSATGS
+40 EPGNGWNSFSSATGKLS
-55 LASMKG
+55 SMKG

-68 VSPGANGSSH
+68 VSPGANGTNH
-78 AVQIW
+78 AVKIW
-83 SKNIFGLAKANG
+83 SKSVYGIAKANG

-102 NMGST
+102 NMGSAT
-107 SPSNSS
+107 PSNAS
-113 NYNFTKRS
+113 NYNYTKRS
-121 DSSHSLQFAGRPD
+121 DSSHSLQFSGRPD

-151 GQFIIHDGDVDYKD
+151 GQFIIHDGDVDYQD
-165 PEVSSQAANR
+165 PEVSSQTANR
-175 VGKASVLVP
+175 VGKATVLVP
-184 ASSDWVKYTGEF
+184 ASSDWVQYTGEF

-201 RTSTQ
+201 RTATQ

-219 GSAGDYLDIDEISF
+219 GSAGDYLDIDEINF
-233 IYYHELSSLTYNGQ
+233 IYYHELTSLTYDGR
-247 SIDLS
+247 SIDL
-252 AADSVNGYNLAPAT
+252 AAAQSVNGYNLAPTT
-266 YDATK
+266 YDAAK
-271 LSYIVKGVAATA
+271 LSYVIKGVAATA
-283 ETDYHAA
+283 ETDYQAL

-327 PEPVPEPGD
+327 PEPNPEPGD

-436 ADPAICQFTDSV
+436 AEPAICQFTDSV

-482 ISIWNTDDAGSL
+482 ISIWNTDDAGAM

-558 AGNNGYVWVAGMTGD
+558 AGTNGYVWVAGMTGD

-585 QPDFTQANA
+585 QPDFTQADA

-599 SVQDSVYIYNMGAGK
+599 AVQDSVYIYNMGAGK
-614 YLSVPTYVDA
+614 YLSVPTYDDA
-624 TVPCTFSDEPLALSV
+624 TVPCTFSDEPVALSV

-676 DTGSCWQFIPSLT
+676 DAGSCWQFIPSLT

-714 HSKGIYT
+714 HPKGIYT

>member
-1 MNMKKT
+1 MKKT
-7 LLLIG
+7 ILFTFIL
-12 AFCALQFAVAQGVY
+12 CSLQFAAAQGVY
-26 QFADPSFEQ
+26 QFVDPGFEQ

-40 EPGNGWNSFGSATGS
+40 EPGNGWNSFSSATGKLS
-55 LASMKG
+55 SMKG

-68 VSPGANGSSH
+68 VSPGANGTNH
-78 AVQIW
+78 AVKIW
-83 SKNIFGLAKANG
+83 SKSILGVKANG

-102 NMGST
+102 NMGSAT
-107 SPSNSS
+107 PSSAS
-113 NYNFTKRS
+113 NYNYTKRS
-121 DSSHSLQFAGRPD
+121 DSSHSLQFSGRPD

-151 GQFIIHDGDVDYKD
+151 GQFIIHDGDVDYQD
-165 PEVSSQAANR
+165 PEVSSQTANR
-175 VGKASVLVP
+175 VGKATVLVP
-184 ASSDWVKYTGEF
+184 ASSDWVQYTGEF

-201 RTSTQ
+201 RTATQ

-219 GSAGDYLDIDEISF
+219 GSAGDYLDIDEINF
-233 IYYHELSSLTYNGQ
+233 IYYHEITSLTYDGR
-247 SIDLS
+247 SIDL
-252 AADSVNGYNLAPAT
+252 AAAQSVNGYNLAPTT
-266 YDATK
+266 YDAAK
-271 LSYIVKGVAATA
+271 LSYAIKGVAATA
-283 ETDYHAA
+283 ETDYQAL

-327 PEPVPEPGD
+327 PEPNPEPGD

-436 ADPAICQFTDSV
+436 AEPAICQFTDSV

-494 WQIKENPNIEA
+494 WQIKENPNVEA

-520 PDPVLGNPIPSLEAL
+520 PDPVLGNPIPSLEVL

-558 AGNNGYVWVAGMTGD
+558 AGTNGYVWVAGMTGD

-585 QPDFTQANA
+585 QPDFTQADA

-599 SVQDSVYIYNMGAGK
+599 AVQDSVYIYNMGAGK

-624 TVPCTFSDEPLALSV
+624 TVPCTFSDEPVALSV

-676 DTGSCWQFIPSLT
+676 DAGSCWQFIPSLT

-714 HSKGIYT
+714 HPKGIYT

>member
-1 MNMKKT
+1 MKKT
-7 LLLIG
+7 ILFTFIL
-12 AFCALQFAVAQGVY
+12 CSLQFAAAQGVY
-26 QFADPSFEQ
+26 QFVDPGFEQ

-40 EPGNGWNSFGSATGS
+40 EPGNGWNSFSSATGKLS
-55 LASMKG
+55 SMKG

-68 VSPGANGSSH
+68 VSPGANGTNH
-78 AVQIW
+78 AVKIW
-83 SKNIFGLAKANG
+83 SKSVYGIAKANG

-102 NMGST
+102 NMGSAT
-107 SPSNSS
+107 PSNAS
-113 NYNFTKRS
+113 NYNYTKRS
-121 DSSHSLQFAGRPD
+121 DSSHSLQFSGRPD

-151 GQFIIHDGDVDYKD
+151 GQFIIHDGDVDYQD
-165 PEVSSQAANR
+165 PEVSSQTANR
-175 VGKASVLVP
+175 VGKATVLVP
-184 ASSDWVKYTGEF
+184 ASSDWVQYTGEF

-201 RTSTQ
+201 RTATQ

-219 GSAGDYLDIDEISF
+219 GSAGDYLDIDEINF
-233 IYYHELSSLTYNGQ
+233 IYYHELTSLTYDGR
-247 SIDLS
+247 SIDL
-252 AADSVNGYNLAPAT
+252 AAAQSVNGYNLAPIT
-266 YDATK
+266 YDAAK
-271 LSYIVKGVAATA
+271 LSYAIKGVAATA
-283 ETDYHAA
+283 ETDYQAL

-585 QPDFTQANA
+585 QPDFTQADA

-599 SVQDSVYIYNMGAGK
+599 AVQDSVYIYNMGAGK
-614 YLSVPTYVDA
+614 YLSVPTYDDA
-624 TVPCTFSDEPLALSV
+624 TVPCTFSDEPVALSV
-639 EDLGNG
+639 EDLGDG

-665 VDTPLS
+665 PDTPLS
-671 IWTKT
+671 IWTKI
-676 DTGSCWQFIPSLT
+676 DAGSCWQFIPSLT

-714 HSKGIYT
+714 HPKGIYT

-728 SDTGSLPQGIYI
+728 SDTSSLPQGIYI

>member
-1 MNMKKT
+1 MKKT
-7 LLLIG
+7 ILFTFIL
-12 AFCALQFAVAQGVY
+12 CSLQFAAAQGVY
-26 QFADPSFEQ
+26 QFVDPGFER

-40 EPGNGWNSFGSATGS
+40 EPGNGWNSFSSATGKLS
-55 LASMKG
+55 SMKG

-68 VSPGANGSSH
+68 VSPGANGTNH
-78 AVQIW
+78 AVKIW
-83 SKNIFGLAKANG
+83 SKSILGVKANG

-102 NMGST
+102 NMGSAT
-107 SPSNSS
+107 PSSAS
-113 NYNFTKRS
+113 NYNYTKRS
-121 DSSHSLQFAGRPD
+121 DSSHSLQFSGRPD

-151 GQFIIHDGDVDYKD
+151 GQFIIHDGDVDYQD
-165 PEVSSQAANR
+165 PEVSSQSANR
-175 VGKASVLVP
+175 VGKATVLVP
-184 ASSDWVKYTGEF
+184 ASSDWVQYTGEF

-201 RTSTQ
+201 RTATQ

-219 GSAGDYLDIDEISF
+219 GSAGDYLDIDEINF
-233 IYYHELSSLTYNGQ
+233 IYYHELTSLTYDGR
-247 SIDLS
+247 SIDL
-252 AADSVNGYNLAPAT
+252 AAAQSVNGYNLAPTT
-266 YDATK
+266 YDAAK
-271 LSYIVKGVAATA
+271 LSYVIKGVAATA
-283 ETDYHAA
+283 ETDYQAL

-327 PEPVPEPGD
+327 PEPNPEPGD

-448 CGLDITDLGEGRF
+448 CGLDITDLGEGCF

-585 QPDFTQANA
+585 QPDFTQADA

-599 SVQDSVYIYNMGAGK
+599 AVQDSVYIYNMGAGK

-624 TVPCTFSDEPLALSV
+624 TVPCTFSDEPVALSV
-639 EDLGNG
+639 EDLGDG

-676 DTGSCWQFIPSLT
+676 DAGSCWQFIPSLT

-714 HSKGIYT
+714 HPKGIYT

-728 SDTGSLPQGIYI
+728 SDTSSLPQGIYI

>member
-1 MNMKKT
+1 MKKT
-7 LLLIG
+7 ILFTFIL
-12 AFCALQFAVAQGVY
+12 CSLQFAAAQGVY
-26 QFADPSFEQ
+26 QFVDPGFEQ

-40 EPGNGWNSFGSATGS
+40 EPGNGWNSFSSATGKLS
-55 LASMKG
+55 SMKG

-68 VSPGANGSSH
+68 VSPGANGTNH

-83 SKNIFGLAKANG
+83 SKSVYGIAKANG

-102 NMGST
+102 NMGSAT
-107 SPSNSS
+107 PSNAS
-113 NYNFTKRS
+113 NYNYTKRS
-121 DSSHSLQFAGRPD
+121 DSSHSLQFSGRPD

-151 GQFIIHDGDVDYKD
+151 GQFIIHDGDVDYQD
-165 PEVSSQAANR
+165 PEVSSQTANR
-175 VGKASVLVP
+175 VGKATVLVP
-184 ASSDWVKYTGEF
+184 ASSDWVQYTGEF

-201 RTSTQ
+201 RTATQ

-219 GSAGDYLDIDEISF
+219 GSAGDYLDIDEINF
-233 IYYHELSSLTYNGQ
+233 IYYHELTSLTYDGR
-247 SIDLS
+247 SIDL
-252 AADSVNGYNLAPAT
+252 AAAQSVNGYNLAPTT
-266 YDATK
+266 YDAAK
-271 LSYIVKGVAATA
+271 LSYAIKGVAATA
-283 ETDYHAA
+283 ETDYQAL

-436 ADPAICQFTDSV
+436 AEPAICQFTDSV

-482 ISIWNTDDAGSL
+482 ISIWNTDDAGAV

-535 SRDSTYAIYNPTF
+535 SRDSTYVIYNPTF

-558 AGNNGYVWVAGMTGD
+558 AGTNGYVWVAGMTGD
-573 ADHVVASDTYKE
+573 ADHVVASDTYTE
-585 QPDFTQANA
+585 QPDFTQADA

-599 SVQDSVYIYNMGAGK
+599 AVQDSVYIYNMGAGK

-624 TVPCTFSDEPLALSV
+624 TMPCTFSDEPVALSV
-639 EDLGNG
+639 EDLGDG

-676 DTGSCWQFIPSLT
+676 DAGSCWQFIPSLT

-706 NTLTVSSP
+706 NMLTVSSP
-714 HSKGIYT
+714 HTKGIYT

>member
-40 EPGNGWNSFGSATGS
+40 EPGNGWNSFSSATGKLS
-55 LASMKG
+55 SMKG

-68 VSPGANGSSH
+68 VSPGANGTNH
-78 AVQIW
+78 AVKIW
-83 SKNIFGLAKANG
+83 SKSILGVKANG

-102 NMGST
+102 NMGSAT
-107 SPSNSS
+107 PSSAS
-113 NYNFTKRS
+113 NYNYTKRS
-121 DSSHSLQFAGRPD
+121 DSSHSLQFSGRPD

-151 GQFIIHDGDVDYKD
+151 GQFIIHDGDVDYQD
-165 PEVSSQAANR
+165 PEVSSQTANR
-175 VGKASVLVP
+175 VGKATVLVP
-184 ASSDWVKYTGEF
+184 ASSDWVQYTGEF

-201 RTSTQ
+201 RTATQ

-219 GSAGDYLDIDEISF
+219 GSAGDYLDIDEINF
-233 IYYHELSSLTYNGQ
+233 IYYHELTSLTYDGR
-247 SIDLS
+247 SIDL
-252 AADSVNGYNLAPAT
+252 AAAQSVNGYNLAPTT
-266 YDATK
+266 YDAAK
-271 LSYIVKGVAATA
+271 LSYAIKGVAATA
-283 ETDYHAA
+283 ETDYQAL

-314 LFFAPDTITPEPT
+314 LFFAPDTITPEPA

-359 NPTYTAFAVSNPNQ
+359 NPTYTAFAVSTPNQ

-436 ADPAICQFTDSV
+436 AEPAICQFTDSV

-482 ISIWNTDDAGSL
+482 ISIWNTDDAGAL
-494 WQIKENPNIEA
+494 WQIKENPNVEA

-520 PDPVLGNPIPSLEAL
+520 PDPVLGNPIPGLEAL

-585 QPDFTQANA
+585 QPDFTQADA

-599 SVQDSVYIYNMGAGK
+599 AVQDSVYIYNMGAGK

-624 TVPCTFSDEPLALSV
+624 TVPCTFSDEPVALSV

-676 DTGSCWQFIPSLT
+676 DAGSCWQFIPSLT

-706 NTLTVSSP
+706 NTLTFSSP
-714 HSKGIYT
+714 HPKGIYT

>member
-1 MNMKKT
+1 MKKT
-7 LLLIG
+7 ILFTFIL
-12 AFCALQFAVAQGVY
+12 CSLQFAAAQGVY
-26 QFADPSFEQ
+26 QFVDPGFER

-40 EPGNGWNSFGSATGS
+40 EPGNGWNSFSSATGKLS
-55 LASMKG
+55 SMKG

-68 VSPGANGSSH
+68 VSPGANGTNH

-83 SKNIFGLAKANG
+83 SKSVYGIAKANG

-102 NMGST
+102 NMGSAT
-107 SPSNSS
+107 PSSAS
-113 NYNFTKRS
+113 NYNYTKRS
-121 DSSHSLQFAGRPD
+121 DSSHSLQFSGRPD

-151 GQFIIHDGDVDYKD
+151 GQFIIHDGDVDYQD
-165 PEVSSQAANR
+165 PEVSSQTANR
-175 VGKASVLVP
+175 VGKATVLVP
-184 ASSDWVKYTGEF
+184 ASSDWVQYTGEF

-201 RTSTQ
+201 RTATQ

-219 GSAGDYLDIDEISF
+219 GSAGDYLDIDEINF
-233 IYYHELSSLTYNGQ
+233 IYYHELTSLTYDGR
-247 SIDLS
+247 SIDL
-252 AADSVNGYNLAPAT
+252 AAAQSVNGYNLAPTT
-266 YDATK
+266 YDAAK
-271 LSYIVKGVAATA
+271 LSYAIKGVAATA
-283 ETDYHAA
+283 ETDYQAL

-436 ADPAICQFTDSV
+436 AEPAICQFTDSV

-548 TAYITHNASQ
+548 TAYITHNPSQ

-585 QPDFTQANA
+585 QPDFTQADA

-599 SVQDSVYIYNMGAGK
+599 AVQDSVYIYNMGAGK

-624 TVPCTFSDEPLALSV
+624 TVPCTFSDEPVALSV

-645 TFALTRTAGEKD
+645 TFAFTRTAGEKD

-676 DTGSCWQFIPSLT
+676 DAGSCWQFIPSLT

-714 HSKGIYT
+714 HTKGIYT
-721 LSGLWVG
+721 LSGLWLG

>member
-1 MNMKKT
+1 MKKT
-7 LLLIG
+7 ILFTFIL
-12 AFCALQFAVAQGVY
+12 CSLQFAAAQSVY
-26 QFADPSFEQ
+26 QFVDPGFEQ

-40 EPGNGWNSFGSATGS
+40 EPGNGWNSFSSATGKLS
-55 LASMKG
+55 SMKG

-68 VSPGANGSSH
+68 VSPGANGTNH
-78 AVQIW
+78 AVKIW
-83 SKNIFGLAKANG
+83 SKSILGVKANG

-102 NMGST
+102 NMGSAT
-107 SPSNSS
+107 PSSAS
-113 NYNFTKRS
+113 NYNYTKRS
-121 DSSHSLQFAGRPD
+121 DSSHSLQFSGRPD

-151 GQFIIHDGDVDYKD
+151 GQFIIHDGDVDYQD
-165 PEVSSQAANR
+165 PEVSSQTANR
-175 VGKASVLVP
+175 VGKATVLVP
-184 ASSDWVKYTGEF
+184 ASSDWVQYTGEF

-201 RTSTQ
+201 RTATQ

-219 GSAGDYLDIDEISF
+219 GSAGDYLDIDEINF
-233 IYYHELSSLTYNGQ
+233 IYYHELTSLTYDGR
-247 SIDLS
+247 SIDL
-252 AADSVNGYNLAPAT
+252 AAAQSVNGYNLAPTT
-266 YDATK
+266 YDAAK
-271 LSYIVKGVAATA
+271 LSYVIKGVAATA
-283 ETDYHAA
+283 ETDYQAL

-482 ISIWNTDDAGSL
+482 ISIWNTDDAGAL

-548 TAYITHNASQ
+548 TAYITHNPSQ
-558 AGNNGYVWVAGMTGD
+558 AGTNGYVWVAGMTGD

-599 SVQDSVYIYNMGAGK
+599 AVQDSVYIYNMGAGK

-624 TVPCTFSDEPLALSV
+624 TMPCTFSDEPVALSV
-639 EDLGNG
+639 EDLGDG

-676 DTGSCWQFIPSLT
+676 DAGSCWQFIPSLT

-706 NTLTVSSP
+706 NTFTVSSP
-714 HSKGIYT
+714 HPKVIYT

>member
-1 MNMKKT
+1 MKKT
-7 LLLIG
+7 ILFTFIL
-12 AFCALQFAVAQGVY
+12 CSLQFAAAQSVY
-26 QFADPSFEQ
+26 QFVDPGFEQ

-40 EPGNGWNSFGSATGS
+40 EPGNGWNSFSSATGKLS
-55 LASMKG
+55 SMKG

-68 VSPGANGSSH
+68 VSPGANGTNH

-83 SKNIFGLAKANG
+83 SKSVYGIAKANG

-102 NMGST
+102 NMGSAT
-107 SPSNSS
+107 PSSAS
-113 NYNFTKRS
+113 NYNYTKRS
-121 DSSHSLQFAGRPD
+121 DSSHSLQFSGRPD

-151 GQFIIHDGDVDYKD
+151 GQFIIHDGDVDYQD
-165 PEVSSQAANR
+165 PEVSSQTANR
-175 VGKASVLVP
+175 VGKATVLVP
-184 ASSDWVKYTGEF
+184 ASSDWVQYTGEF

-201 RTSTQ
+201 RTATQ

-219 GSAGDYLDIDEISF
+219 GSAGDYLDIDEINF
-233 IYYHELSSLTYNGQ
+233 IYYHELTSLTYDGR
-247 SIDLS
+247 SIDL
-252 AADSVNGYNLAPAT
+252 AAAQSVNGYNLAPTT
-266 YDATK
+266 YDAAK
-271 LSYIVKGVAATA
+271 LSYVIKGVAATA
-283 ETDYHAA
+283 ETDYQAL

-314 LFFAPDTITPEPT
+314 LFFAPDTITPEPA
-327 PEPVPEPGD
+327 PEPKPEPGD
-336 VADLGASITS
+336 VADLGSSITS

-436 ADPAICQFTDSV
+436 AEPAICQFTDSV

-482 ISIWNTDDAGSL
+482 ISIWNTDDAGAV

-520 PDPVLGNPIPSLEAL
+520 LDPVLGNPIPSLEAL

-558 AGNNGYVWVAGMTGD
+558 AGNNGYVWAAGMTGD

-585 QPDFTQANA
+585 QPDFTQADA

-599 SVQDSVYIYNMGAGK
+599 AVQDSVYIYNMGAGK
-614 YLSVPTYVDA
+614 YLSVPTYDDA
-624 TVPCTFSDEPLALSV
+624 TVPCTFSDEPVALSV
-639 EDLGNG
+639 EDLGDG

-676 DTGSCWQFIPSLT
+676 DAGSCWQFIPSLT

-714 HSKGIYT
+714 HTKGIYT

>member
-1 MNMKKT
+1 MKKT
-7 LLLIG
+7 ILFTFIL
-12 AFCALQFAVAQGVY
+12 CSLQFAAAQGVY
-26 QFADPSFEQ
+26 QFVDPGFER

-40 EPGNGWNSFGSATGS
+40 EPGNGWNSFSSATGKLS
-55 LASMKG
+55 SMKG

-68 VSPGANGSSH
+68 VSPGANGTNH
-78 AVQIW
+78 AVKIW
-83 SKNIFGLAKANG
+83 SKSILGVKANG

-102 NMGST
+102 NMGSAT
-107 SPSNSS
+107 PSSAS
-113 NYNFTKRS
+113 NYNYTKRS
-121 DSSHSLQFAGRPD
+121 DSSHSLQFSGRPD

-151 GQFIIHDGDVDYKD
+151 GQFIIHDGDVDYQD
-165 PEVSSQAANR
+165 PEVSSQTANR
-175 VGKASVLVP
+175 VGKATVLVP
-184 ASSDWVKYTGEF
+184 ASSDWVQYTGEF

-201 RTSTQ
+201 RTATQ

-219 GSAGDYLDIDEISF
+219 GSAGDYLDIDEINF
-233 IYYHELSSLTYNGQ
+233 IYYHELTSLTYDGR
-247 SIDLS
+247 SIDL
-252 AADSVNGYNLAPAT
+252 AAAQSVNGYNLAPTT
-266 YDATK
+266 YDAAK
-271 LSYIVKGVAATA
+271 LSYAIKGVAATA
-283 ETDYHAA
+283 ETDYQAL

-314 LFFAPDTITPEPT
+314 LFFAPDTITPEPA

-436 ADPAICQFTDSV
+436 AEPAICQFTDSV

-482 ISIWNTDDAGSL
+482 ISIWNTDDAGAV
-494 WQIKENPNIEA
+494 WQIKENPNVEA

-535 SRDSTYAIYNPTF
+535 SRDSTYVIYNPTF

-558 AGNNGYVWVAGMTGD
+558 AGTNGYVWVAGMTGD
-573 ADHVVASDTYKE
+573 ADHVVASDTYTE
-585 QPDFTQANA
+585 QPDFTQADA

-599 SVQDSVYIYNMGAGK
+599 AVQDSVYIYNMGAGK

-624 TVPCTFSDEPLALSV
+624 TMPCTFSDEPVALSV
-639 EDLGNG
+639 EDLGDG

-676 DTGSCWQFIPSLT
+676 DAGSCWQFIPSLT

-706 NTLTVSSP
+706 NMLTVSSP
-714 HSKGIYT
+714 HTKGIYT

>member
-1 MNMKKT
+1 MKKT
-7 LLLIG
+7 ILFTFIL
-12 AFCALQFAVAQGVY
+12 CSLQFAAAQSVY
-26 QFADPSFEQ
+26 QFVDPGFEQ

-40 EPGNGWNSFGSATGS
+40 EPGNGWNSFSSATGKLS
-55 LASMKG
+55 SMKG

-68 VSPGANGSSH
+68 VSPGANGTNH
-78 AVQIW
+78 AVKIW
-83 SKNIFGLAKANG
+83 SKSILGVKANG

-102 NMGST
+102 NMGSAT
-107 SPSNSS
+107 PSSAS
-113 NYNFTKRS
+113 NYNYTKRS
-121 DSSHSLQFAGRPD
+121 DSSHSLQFSGRPD

-151 GQFIIHDGDVDYKD
+151 GQFIIHDGDVDYQD
-165 PEVSSQAANR
+165 PEVSSQTANR
-175 VGKASVLVP
+175 VGKATVLVP
-184 ASSDWVKYTGEF
+184 ASSDWVQYTGEF

-201 RTSTQ
+201 RTATQ

-219 GSAGDYLDIDEISF
+219 GSAGDYLDIDEINF
-233 IYYHELSSLTYNGQ
+233 IYYHELKSLTYDGR
-247 SIDLS
+247 SIDL
-252 AADSVNGYNLAPAT
+252 AAAQSVNGYNLAPTT
-266 YDATK
+266 YDAAK
-271 LSYIVKGVAATA
+271 LSYVIKGVAATA
-283 ETDYHAA
+283 ETDYQAL

-336 VADLGASITS
+336 VADLSASITS

-482 ISIWNTDDAGSL
+482 ISIWNTDDAGAL

-558 AGNNGYVWVAGMTGD
+558 AGNNGYVWAAGMTGD

-585 QPDFTQANA
+585 QPDFTQADA

-599 SVQDSVYIYNMGAGK
+599 AVQDSVYIYNMGAGK
-614 YLSVPTYVDA
+614 YLSVPTYDDA
-624 TVPCTFSDEPLALSV
+624 TVPCTFSDEPVALSV
-639 EDLGNG
+639 EDLGDG

-676 DTGSCWQFIPSLT
+676 DAGSCWQFIPSLT

-714 HSKGIYT
+714 HTKGIYT